1 MTARSGVPGPAG
13 RRDVDDAQQLA
24 NYALA
29 RLKGLFPDRLR
40 LKLPTVEVIRLF
52 VSTLSREMAR
62 RGVTRAMVE
71 AGLLRIA
78 SECDWPPVDV
88 PVFLRFCSPVRDYQA
103 AFAEAQE
110 QAYLRNVGLGGGPAA
125 WSHPAVFWAGSRF
138 GWFELRNSGWD
149 RAAGRWAEVLDE
161 VLAWGAW
168 PDIEPLAIPPQAK
181 LQTRQVQQRAIA
193 AARNRLANAVAG
205 GAAAEGWERRSV
217 VEWQDK

>member
-1 MTARSGVPGPAG
+1 MTAHSGVPGPAG
-13 RRDVDDAQQLA
+13 RGSVDDAQQLA

-40 LKLPTVEVIRLF
+40 LKLPSIEVVRLF
-52 VSTLSREMAR
+52 VSTLSSEMER

-71 AGLLRIA
+71 TGLQRIA
-78 SECDWPPVDV
+78 SECEWPPVDV

-110 QAYLRNVGLGGGPAA
+110 QAYLRNVGLGGGPSA
-125 WSHPAVFWAGSRF
+125 WSHPAVYWAGSRF

-149 RAAGRWAEVLDE
+149 RAAGRWAEVLNE

-168 PDIEPLAIPPQAK
+168 PDIEPLAIPERER
-181 LQTRQVQQRAIA
+181 LQTRAVQLKALSAMREK
-193 AARNRLANAVAG
+193 LAMAVAG

-217 VEWQDK
+217 VE